1 MGAKFKSTG
10 RRGVLSRGLARMIG
24 TKPVSLRNDVRG
36 LASIEFAFIAGF
48 LCYALLNVT
57 DVSLFLFDQ
66 LELNNATQ
74 MGAQAAWATCDLN
87 HLPAANK
94 CPSMNGAITT
104 AVQSTSL
111 GTNVTV
117 ASGYPTEGYYCVNG
131 SGALQYVSDVNSP
144 PNDCSGAG
152 NAGTVPADY
161 VKIQT
166 TYTYAPIFP
175 GLSVGSTLP
184 TAITATSWVRL
195 G

>member
-1 MGAKFKSTG
+1 MTAAKHSAENLG
-10 RRGVLSRGLARMIG
+10 RRVFTRLAGRSSN
-24 TKPVSLRNDVRG
+24 TLTNDVRG

-87 HLPAANK
+87 HLPASTK

-104 AVQSTSL
+104 AVQSTTL

-117 ASGYPTEGYYCVNG
+117 VSGYPTEAYYCVNG
-131 SGALQYVSDVNSP
+131 SGALTWVSTVSSP
-144 PNDCSGAG
+144 PNNCSAAG
-152 NAGTVPADY
+152 NAATVPADY
-161 VKIQT
+161 VKIQA
-166 TYTYAPIFP
+166 TYTYAPLFP
-175 GLSVGSTLP
+175 GLSVGSALP
-184 TAITATSWVRL
+184 TAVTATSWVRL